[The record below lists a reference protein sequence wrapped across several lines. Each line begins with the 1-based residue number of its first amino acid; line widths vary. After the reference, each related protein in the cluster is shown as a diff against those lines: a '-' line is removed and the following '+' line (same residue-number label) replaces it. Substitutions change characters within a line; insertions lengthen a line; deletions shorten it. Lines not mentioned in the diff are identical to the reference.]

1 MQYESSL
8 PDEPIKKEAPAM
20 KFTVVIAFLLVSS
33 LLTAEPQ
40 RRGGGG
46 AARAGGGAA
55 RAGGVSANR
64 DISSSSIRSS
74 QDVNRSVTRNGDF
87 NRNVNVGDVN
97 RNVNVDRDLD
107 VHGNFNGGY
116 DRWGHP
122 VAAGA
127 AVGVAAGVAG
137 AVTSAA
143 LGSTVAALPPSCST
157 VVVDGIGYSQCG
169 STWYEPYY
177 SGTAVQYMVVSPPQ

>member
-1 MQYESSL
+1 
-8 PDEPIKKEAPAM
+8 M
-20 KFTVVIAFLLVSS
+20 KLTVVIAFLLVPG

-40 RRGGGG
+40 RRGGG
-46 AARAGGGAA
+46 AVRAGGGAG
-55 RAGGVSANR
+55 RASGSISANR
-64 DISSSSIRSS
+64 DISSTSIRSS

-107 VHGNFNGGY
+107 VHGNFYGGY

-122 VAAGA
+122 IAAGA
-127 AVGVAAGVAG
+127 AVGAAAGVAG

-143 LGSTVAALPPSCST
+143 LGSSIAVLPPSCST

-177 SGTAVQYMVVSPPQ
+177 SGTTVQYMVVSPPQ

>member
-1 MQYESSL
+1 
-8 PDEPIKKEAPAM
+8 M
-20 KFTVVIAFLLVSS
+20 KLTVVIAFLLVPA
-33 LLTAEPQ
+33 LLTAAPQ
-40 RRGGGG
+40 RRGGG
-46 AARAGGGAA
+46 ARAGGGAA
-55 RAGGVSANR
+55 RAGGGERRASGGVSANR
-64 DISSSSIRSS
+64 DISSASIRSN
-74 QDVNRSVTRNGDF
+74 QDVNRSVTRNGDL
-87 NRNVNVGDVN
+87 NRNVNAGDVN

-127 AVGVAAGVAG
+127 AAGVAAGVTG

-143 LGSTVAALPPSCST
+143 LGSTVAVLPPSCST

-169 STWYEPYY
+169 SSWYEPYY
-177 SGTAVQYMVVSPPQ
+177 SGTTVQYMVVSPPQ

>member
-1 MQYESSL
+1 
-8 PDEPIKKEAPAM
+8 M
-20 KFTVVIAFLLVSS
+20 KLTIVIAFLLVPG
-33 LLTAEPQ
+33 LLTAETQ
-40 RRGGGG
+40 RRGGGGRAAGG
-46 AARAGGGAA
+46 AARAGGGAG
-55 RAGGVSANR
+55 RASGGVSTNR
-64 DISSSSIRSS
+64 DIASTSIRSS
-74 QDVNRSVTRNGDF
+74 QDVNRSVTRN
-87 NRNVNVGDVN
+87 GDVN

-127 AVGVAAGVAG
+127 ALGVAAGAVA
-137 AVTSAA
+137 SAA
-143 LGSTVAALPPSCST
+143 LGSTVAVLPPSCST

-177 SGTAVQYMVVSPPQ
+177 SGTTVQYTVVNPPQ

>member
-1 MQYESSL
+1 
-8 PDEPIKKEAPAM
+8 M
-20 KFTVVIAFLLVSS
+20 KSTVAIAFLLVAG

-46 AARAGGGAA
+46 GRAGGGAS
-55 RAGGVSANR
+55 AGGGGNRASGASANR
-64 DISSSSIRSS
+64 DISSTSIRSN
-74 QDVNRSVTRNGDF
+74 QDVNRSVTRNGDV
-87 NRNVNVGDVN
+87 NRNVNAGDVN
-97 RNVNVDRDLD
+97 RNVNVDRDID
-107 VHGNFNGGY
+107 VHGDFNGGY

-122 VAAGA
+122 LAAGA

-143 LGSTVAALPPSCST
+143 VGSSVAVLPPSCST
-157 VVVDGIGYSQCG
+157 VVVGGIGYSQCG

-177 SGTAVQYMVVSPPQ
+177 SGTTVQYMAVSPPQ

>member
-1 MQYESSL
+1 MPYESNL
-8 PDEPIKKEAPAM
+8 PDAETKKEKSVM
-20 KFTVVIAFLLVSS
+20 KLTVVLTVLLIPG

-46 AARAGGGAA
+46 GGRAGGGASRA
-55 RAGGVSANR
+55 AGGGARTTSGGFTNR

-74 QDVNRSVTRNGDF
+74 QDVNRNVTRNGDF
-87 NRNVNVGDVN
+87 NRNVD
-97 RNVNVDRDLD
+97 VDRDLD
-107 VHGNFNGGY
+107 VHGNFYGGY

-127 AVGVAAGVAG
+127 AVGTAAGVAG

-143 LGSTVAALPPSCST
+143 LGSTVAVLPPSCST

-177 SGTAVQYMVVSPPQ
+177 SGTTVQYMVVSPPQ

>member
-1 MQYESSL
+1 L
-8 PDEPIKKEAPAM
+8 PDEPTTKKGKPAM
-20 KFTVVIAFLLVSS
+20 KLTVVIALLLVPA
-33 LLTAEPQ
+33 LLRAEPQ
-40 RRGGGG
+40 RRGGG

-55 RAGGVSANR
+55 RASGGASANR
-64 DISSSSIRSS
+64 DIASSSIRSS
-74 QDVNRSVTRNGDF
+74 QDVNRSVTRNGDV
-87 NRNVNVGDVN
+87 NRNVNVGEVN
-97 RNVNVDRDLD
+97 RNADIDRDID
-107 VHGNFNGGY
+107 VHGNLNGGY

-122 VAAGA
+122 IAAGA

-157 VVVDGIGYSQCG
+157 VVVNGIGYSQCG

-177 SGTAVQYMVVSPPQ
+177 SGTTVQYTVVSPPQ